1 MSPADTDNT
10 DDTGTPSP
18 GELPAEAWT
27 VARLNSE
34 IEATLTET
42 SDRFSRFIVGEIAD
56 LDRYDFGTFF
66 QLRDLDEAPVI
77 SCLAWSSSIE
87 RFDRPMEAGTEAVVE
102 ATVDFYPDRGDCQ
115 LLVTDYWPLG
125 TSDRQAQREQ
135 LATTL
140 AAEGLFDDAR
150 KQPVSRFPGCVG
162 VITSPAG
169 SAIEDFCAT
178 VTDRSQRTTVCR
190 YGVSVQGEGAV
201 SAVVTGVQTL
211 DSDPAVET
219 IIITRGGGADTTLAT
234 FDAEPLVRAVAACS
248 TPTVVAIG
256 HEDDRTLA
264 ERAADVRAM
273 TPTEAGVAVTP
284 VIDETFETLAM
295 IERRITTAYETLVD
309 RRTADLDR
317 RIDAGV
323 SRRRQRRHQRA
334 SLRRRAGDLER
345 RIDTAYRT
353 AVGDRLGALET
364 RVEHAL
370 QRAELLA
377 RDERATARVA
387 RGRVAELEARIG
399 TAYRARVERELQTTT
414 RRLTDAYRDI
424 EAAEQIAA
432 HRAET
437 TRLRIVV
444 LALIGLVLLVGAALV
459 AAL

>member
-27 VARLNSE
+27 VARPNSE

-42 SDRFSRFIVGEIAD
+42 SDRFSRVIVGEIAD
-56 LDRYDFGTFF
+56 LDRYEFGMFF
-66 QLRDLDEAPVI
+66 QLRDLSKAPVI
-77 SCLAWSSSIE
+77 SCLAWSSIE

-125 TSDRQAQREQ
+125 TSDRQTQREQ

-178 VTDRSQRTTVCR
+178 VTDRSPRTTICR

-201 SAVVTGVQTL
+201 SAVVTGVQTVG
-211 DSDPAVET
+211 SDPAVET
-219 IIITRGGGADTTLAT
+219 IIITRGDGADTTLAT
-234 FDAEPLVRAVAACS
+234 FDAEPLVRAVAAYS

-264 ERAADVRAM
+264 ERVADVRAM

-309 RRTADLDR
+309 RRTADL
-317 RIDAGV
+317 
-323 SRRRQRRHQRA
+323 
-334 SLRRRAGDLER
+334 ER

-353 AVGDRLGALET
+353 AVGNQLGALET
-364 RVEHAL
+364 RVEHGL

-377 RDERATARVA
+377 RDERAAARVA
-387 RGRVAELEARIG
+387 RGRVVELEARIE

-424 EAAEQIAA
+424 AAAEQIAA
-432 HRAET
+432 QRAET

-444 LALIGLVLLVGAALV
+444 LALVGLVLVGAALV